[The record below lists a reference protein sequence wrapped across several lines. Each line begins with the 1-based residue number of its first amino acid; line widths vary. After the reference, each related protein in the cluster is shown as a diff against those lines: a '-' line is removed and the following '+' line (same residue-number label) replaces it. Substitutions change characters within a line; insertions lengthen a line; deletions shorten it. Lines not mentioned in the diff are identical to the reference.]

1 MNEENESE
9 IFCYYFPNL
18 PNNNPGAGVQ
28 GGKALK
34 IVAGLIPN
42 LLTQNVLARSLD
54 VSDSQAKG

>member
-28 GGKALK
+28 GGE
-34 IVAGLIPN
+34 G
-42 LLTQNVLARSLD
+42 T
-54 VSDSQAKG
+54 

>member
-28 GGKALK
+28 GEG
-34 IVAGLIPN
+34 
-42 LLTQNVLARSLD
+42 T
-54 VSDSQAKG
+54 